1 MTCSS
6 VSLPPGTLWPRVIA
20 QTQSALGNGALQ
32 PIATEIHSLEE
43 QGINF
48 LVRILANLERKA
60 QAKKLQTTTKPK
72 DFNPFLPYDPN
83 LFVGDLSPTHV
94 CLLNKFNAVDHHLLI
109 ITRDFEEQE
118 NLLNLEDFT
127 AAVLTLT
134 EIDGLIFY
142 NSGKLAGASQ
152 RHKHLQ
158 LVPLPLV
165 DTNINF
171 PLEPWFLAAMSAGKS
186 LPFQQAI
193 APCPRNNQSE
203 PEKLAVHLE
212 TTYRQ
217 LLQQLD
223 LWQSASPQP
232 KPYNLLMTRQWLML
246 IPRSQESYNGI
257 EVNAL
262 GFVGA
267 LLVRNASQLKQL
279 QTIGPFALLKK
290 VGV

>member
-1 MTCSS
+1 
-6 VSLPPGTLWPRVIA
+6 
-20 QTQSALGNGALQ
+20 
-32 PIATEIHSLEE
+32 
-43 QGINF
+43 
-48 LVRILANLERKA
+48 
-60 QAKKLQTTTKPK
+60 
-72 DFNPFLPYDPN
+72 LPYDAN
-83 LFVGDLSPTHV
+83 LFVGDLSATHV

-127 AAVLTLT
+127 AAVLALT
-134 EIDGLIFY
+134 EIDGLVFY

-165 DTNINF
+165 DTNISF
-171 PLEPWFLAAMSAGKS
+171 PLETWFLAAMWAGKS

-193 APCPRNNQSE
+193 APCPQNCQSE
-203 PEKLAVHLE
+203 PENWAAYLE
-212 TTYRQ
+212 ITYLQ

-223 LWQSASPQP
+223 LWQPASPKP

-267 LLVRNASQLKQL
+267 LLVRNTSQLEQL
-279 QTIGPFALLKK
+279 KTIGPFTLLKK

>member
-6 VSLPPGTLWPRVIA
+6 VSLLPGTLWPRVIA
-20 QTQSALGNGALQ
+20 QTQSALENGALQ

-127 AAVLTLT
+127 AAVLALT
-134 EIDGLIFY
+134 EIDGLVFY

-171 PLEPWFLAAMSAGKS
+171 PLEPWFLAAISAGKS

-193 APCPRNNQSE
+193 APCPQNNQSD
-203 PEKLAVHLE
+203 PEELAVHLE

-223 LWQSASPQP
+223 LWQSASPKPQ
-232 KPYNLLMTRQWLML
+232 PYNLLMTRQWLML
-246 IPRSQESYNGI
+246 IPRSQESYKGI

-267 LLVRNASQLKQL
+267 LLVRNTNQLEHL
-279 QTIGPFALLKK
+279 QTIGPFTLLKK

>member
-1 MTCSS
+1 
-6 VSLPPGTLWPRVIA
+6 VIA
-20 QTQSALGNGALQ
+20 QTQSALENGALQ

-43 QGINF
+43 QGVNF

-72 DFNPFLPYDPN
+72 DFNPFLPYDAN
-83 LFVGDLSPTHV
+83 LFVGDLSATHV

-127 AAVLTLT
+127 AAVLALT
-134 EIDGLIFY
+134 EIDGLVFY

-171 PLEPWFLAAMSAGKS
+171 PLEPWFLAAMLAGKS

-193 APCPRNNQSE
+193 APCPQNCQSE
-203 PEKLAVHLE
+203 PEKLAAHLE
-212 TTYRQ
+212 ITYRQ

-223 LWQSASPQP
+223 LWQPASLKS

-267 LLVRNASQLKQL
+267 LLVRNVSQLEQL
-279 QTIGPFALLKK
+279 QTIGPFTLLKK

>member
-1 MTCSS
+1 MTRSS

-20 QTQSALGNGALQ
+20 QTQSALENGALQ

-72 DFNPFLPYDPN
+72 DFNPFLPYDAN
-83 LFVGDLSPTHV
+83 LFVGDLSATHV

-127 AAVLTLT
+127 AAVLALT
-134 EIDGLIFY
+134 EIDGLVFY

-165 DTNINF
+165 DTNISF
-171 PLEPWFLAAMSAGKS
+171 PLEPWFLAAMGAGKS

-193 APCPRNNQSE
+193 APCPQNCQSE
-203 PEKLAVHLE
+203 PEKLAAHLE
-212 TTYRQ
+212 ITYRQ

-223 LWQSASPQP
+223 LWQPASPKS

-267 LLVRNASQLKQL
+267 LLVRNVSQLEQL
-279 QTIGPFALLKK
+279 QTIGPFPLLKK

>member
-20 QTQSALGNGALQ
+20 QTQSALENGALQ

-43 QGINF
+43 QGVNF

-72 DFNPFLPYDPN
+72 DFNPFLPYDAN
-83 LFVGDLSPTHV
+83 LFVGDLSATHV

-127 AAVLTLT
+127 AAVLALT
-134 EIDGLIFY
+134 EIEGLVFY

-165 DTNINF
+165 DTNISF
-171 PLEPWFLAAMSAGKS
+171 PLEPWFLAAMGAGKS

-193 APCPRNNQSE
+193 APCPQNCQSE
-203 PEKLAVHLE
+203 PENWAAYLE
-212 TTYRQ
+212 ITYRQ

-223 LWQSASPQP
+223 LWQPASPKP
-232 KPYNLLMTRQWLML
+232 KAYNLLMTRQWLML

-267 LLVRNASQLKQL
+267 LLVRNASQLEQL
-279 QTIGPFALLKK
+279 KTIGPFTLLKK

>member
-1 MTCSS
+1 MTRSS
-6 VSLPPGTLWPRVIA
+6 VSLPPGTLWPRVIT
-20 QTQSALGNGALQ
+20 QTQSALENGALQ

-43 QGINF
+43 QGVNF

-72 DFNPFLPYDPN
+72 DFNPFLPYDAN
-83 LFVGDLSPTHV
+83 LFVGDLSATHV

-127 AAVLTLT
+127 AAVLALT
-134 EIDGLIFY
+134 EIDGLVFY

-165 DTNINF
+165 DTNISF
-171 PLEPWFLAAMSAGKS
+171 PLEPWFLAAMGAGKS

-193 APCPRNNQSE
+193 APCPQNCQSE
-203 PEKLAVHLE
+203 PEKWAAYLE
-212 TTYRQ
+212 TTYLQ

-223 LWQSASPQP
+223 LWQPASPKP

-267 LLVRNASQLKQL
+267 LLVRNTSQLEQL
-279 QTIGPFALLKK
+279 QTIGPFTLLKK

>member
-1 MTCSS
+1 MTRSS
-6 VSLPPGTLWPRVIA
+6 VSLPPGTLWPRVIT
-20 QTQSALGNGALQ
+20 QTQSALENGALQ

-43 QGINF
+43 QGVNF

-72 DFNPFLPYDPN
+72 DFNPFLPYDAN
-83 LFVGDLSPTHV
+83 LFVGDLSATHV

-127 AAVLTLT
+127 AAVLALT
-134 EIDGLIFY
+134 EIDGLVFY

-165 DTNINF
+165 DTNISF
-171 PLEPWFLAAMSAGKS
+171 PLEPWFLAAMGAGKS

-193 APCPRNNQSE
+193 APCPQNCQSE
-203 PEKLAVHLE
+203 PEKLAAHLE
-212 TTYRQ
+212 ITYRQ

-223 LWQSASPQP
+223 LWQPASPKP
-232 KPYNLLMTRQWLML
+232 KAYNLLMTRQWLML

-267 LLVRNASQLKQL
+267 LLVRNTSQLEQL
-279 QTIGPFALLKK
+279 QTIGPFTLLKK